1 MGDHSMD
8 TQFKL
13 MRPDTFVT
21 GETYY
26 LSNKNE
32 TSQVSDLVSIKFI
45 AYNACPAFVIIDTGS
60 KRIRCSRDDVFI
72 PITPLADRRRS
83 APRIGAII

>member
-1 MGDHSMD
+1 MD

-45 AYNACPAFVIIDTGS
+45 AYDACPAFVIVSNGNG
-60 KRIRCSRDDVFI
+60 KIRCPRDDVF
-72 PITPLADRRRS
+72 TRS
-83 APRIGAII
+83 